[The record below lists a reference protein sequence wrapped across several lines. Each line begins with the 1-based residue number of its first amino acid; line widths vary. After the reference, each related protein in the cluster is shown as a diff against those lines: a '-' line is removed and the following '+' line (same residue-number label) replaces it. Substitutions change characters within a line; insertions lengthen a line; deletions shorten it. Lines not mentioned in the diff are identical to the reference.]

1 MFREGLIVE
10 VEALCN
16 TFMTRMLAGWADEAT
31 GV

>member
-1 MFREGLIVE
+1 MFRESLILE

-16 TFMTRMLAGWADEAT
+16 TFMIRMLAGWADEAA